1 MKNKTLLLIFSISTS
16 IFFGLFYFGQTTK
29 PSIIATLLISSF
41 FGLCVMWFINEQVKD
56 EVIQKE
62 WKEKYRKQREALYR
76 DSNSSSDC
84 GYYSSS
90 GSDSYSSSSSS
101 GGMMGTT
108 TNFYNA
114 ADD

>member
-1 MKNKTLLLIFSISTS
+1 MKNKTLLLIFSIATS

-62 WKEKYRKQREALYR
+62 WKEKYRKQREELYR
-76 DSNSSSDC
+76 DSNSSSDG

-101 GGMMGTT
+101 GGMGTT

-114 ADD
+114 SDD